1 MGMPTHCSFSAV
13 AVPCPSLLSTYRLN
27 LREGKVAKA
36 QLPVRTWAEQESA
49 ISLTFLHSKG
59 PVSAQAFTQSI
70 FQDLA

>member
-1 MGMPTHCSFSAV
+1 MGMPTHCSFLAV
-13 AVPCPSLLSTYRLN
+13 AVPCPLLSTYSLN

-36 QLPVRTWAEQESA
+36 QLPMKTWAEQEGA

-59 PVSAQAFTQSI
+59 LVSAQAFAQST